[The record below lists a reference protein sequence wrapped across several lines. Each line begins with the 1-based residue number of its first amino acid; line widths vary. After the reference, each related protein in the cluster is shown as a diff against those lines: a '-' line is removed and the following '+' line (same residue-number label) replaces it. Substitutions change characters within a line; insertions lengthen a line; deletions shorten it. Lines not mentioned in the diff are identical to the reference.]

1 MFHCSHRPPPA
12 TITHPPRYAAESH
25 DRLDPPPAPDASP
38 PAKAALPANRTAV
51 GWREWVALPD
61 LPADGGSPP
70 FPHGGPRLKA
80 KVDTGARTSSVH
92 AFDVETFERD
102 GVDLV
107 RFSLHPRQKSAKH
120 SVACEAELL
129 GVREVKSSNG
139 VVQARP
145 VVLTHA
151 VVCGKRFPLELTL
164 ANRDAMGFRM
174 LLGREAL
181 RGRFVVD
188 PAASYL
194 GGRPPKA
201 PKVPKAAPR
210 RRRRNGRP
218 SE

>member
-1 MFHCSHRPPPA
+1 MPEPAPPAAPPNAAPPTVPPRAAVPPGATAAPAPAPPPERVV
-12 TITHPPRYAAESH
+12 PPT
-25 DRLDPPPAPDASP
+25 
-38 PAKAALPANRTAV
+38 RTAV
-51 GWREWVALPD
+51 GWREWVALPE
-61 LPADGGSPP
+61 LPVDPGFSVAHD
-70 FPHGGPRLKA
+70 GGPRLKA

-107 RFSLHPRQKSAKH
+107 RFSLHPRQKSAKKA
-120 SVACEAELL
+120 VACEAELL

-145 VVLTHA
+145 VILTHA

-188 PAASYL
+188 PALSYL
-194 GGRPPKA
+194 GGRPSKSSGRKA
-201 PKVPKAAPR
+201 KR
-210 RRRRNGRP
+210 RAERR
-218 SE
+218 SEDE

>member
-1 MFHCSHRPPPA
+1 MTDSNRSAAPGTPQPAPA
-12 TITHPPRYAAESH
+12 TSASDPGAHSAVVRVVAATPPGT
-25 DRLDPPPAPDASP
+25 PA
-38 PAKAALPANRTAV
+38 
-51 GWREWVALPD
+51 G
-61 LPADGGSPP
+61 
-70 FPHGGPRLKA
+70 PHLKA

-107 RFSLHPRQKSAKH
+107 RFTLHPRQKSGKKA
-120 SVACEAELL
+120 VACEAELL
-129 GVREVKSSNG
+129 GVRDVKSSNG

-145 VVLTHA
+145 VILTHA

-181 RGRFVVD
+181 RGRFLVD

-194 GGRPPKA
+194 GGRPPKS
-201 PKVPKAAPR
+201 KR
-210 RRRRNGRP
+210 
-218 SE
+218 

>member
-1 MFHCSHRPPPA
+1 MSDPTLPA
-12 TITHPPRYAAESH
+12 
-25 DRLDPPPAPDASP
+25 PPPAPPAGAIRP
-38 PAKAALPANRTAV
+38 PGAAARTAV

-61 LPADGGSPP
+61 LAAAGTAERPLPP
-70 FPHGGPRLKA
+70 GPRLKA

-107 RFSLHPRQKSAKH
+107 RFTLHPRQKSAKRA
-120 SVACEAELL
+120 VLCEAELL
-129 GVREVKSSNG
+129 GLREVKSSNG
-139 VVQARP
+139 VVQERP
-145 VVLTHA
+145 VILTHA

-188 PAASYL
+188 PALSYL
-194 GGRPPKA
+194 GGRPPK
-201 PKVPKAAPR
+201 R
-210 RRRRNGRP
+210 
-218 SE
+218 SEAKTKRAKG

>member
-1 MFHCSHRPPPA
+1 MPDPAPPPPA
-12 TITHPPRYAAESH
+12 A
-25 DRLDPPPAPDASP
+25 PAPVPGSP
-38 PAKAALPANRTAV
+38 PKPLPANRVTV
-51 GWREWVALPD
+51 GWREWVALPELP
-61 LPADGGSPP
+61 LPAAADKLLAAGLSP
-70 FPHGGPRLKA
+70 GGPRLKA

-107 RFSLHPRQKSAKH
+107 RFSLHPRQKSAKRA
-120 SVACEAELL
+120 VDCEAELL

-194 GGRPPKA
+194 GGKPAKGER
-201 PKVPKAAPR
+201 
-210 RRRRNGRP
+210 
-218 SE
+218 

>member
-1 MFHCSHRPPPA
+1 MSAPA
-12 TITHPPRYAAESH
+12 SPAA
-25 DRLDPPPAPDASP
+25 DPAPK
-38 PAKAALPANRTAV
+38 PAAPAGPAVIPAARTPV
-51 GWREWVALPD
+51 GWREWVALPE
-61 LPADGGSPP
+61 LPLPEWRRDAADQAAGARDP
-70 FPHGGPRLKA
+70 GGPRLKA
-80 KVDTGARTSSVH
+80 KVDTGARTSSLH

-107 RFSLHPRQKSAKH
+107 RFSLHPRQKSAKRA
-120 SVACEAELL
+120 VPCEAELL

-194 GGRPPKA
+194 GGKPPRPVKAAHGKAPPKA
-201 PKVPKAAPR
+201 KKPAR
-210 RRRRNGRP
+210 
-218 SE
+218 